1 MINPSMPFYPS
12 DFMGETALFTNEQI
26 GKYLKVLCIAY
37 INGGKLTREEIIS
50 ICGGVDERIF
60 NSLKSD
66 EEGKLYH
73 ERTVYEMKKREEF
86 AKKKANKKNGRKV
99 TREKKPKEEKPKEDK
114 KSYGEYN
121 RVFLTDKQYERLKEK
136 YGASLDARIDALDEY
151 IEMNDKEYKNHYAV
165 IVHWDKRN
173 KDRKID
179 INGEPEKDKY
189 KEIMTTYDA
198 NEFFE
203 AALERSE
210 RMFEAMREENSK
222 KTESA

>member
-1 MINPSMPFYPS
+1 MTNPSMPFYPS

-50 ICGGVDERIF
+50 ICGGEDERIF
-60 NSLKSD
+60 KCFKSD

-73 ERTVYEMKKREEF
+73 ERTVYEMKKREEY
-86 AKKKANKKNGRKV
+86 AKKKSKKKGARKAIS
-99 TREKKPKEEKPKEDK
+99 EEKPEEGK
-114 KSYGEYN
+114 KPYGNYK
-121 RVFLTDKQYERLKEK
+121 RVLLTDEQYEKLKKK
-136 YGASLDARIDALDEY
+136 YRDSLDERIEALDEY
-151 IEMNDKEYKNHYAV
+151 IEMNDKKYKSHYAV
-165 IVHWDKRN
+165 IIHWDKRN

-189 KEIMTTYDA
+189 KEAMKTYDA

-210 RMFEAMREENSK
+210 RMFAAMREKDCK
-222 KTESA
+222 KTESE